1 MSAISTPQ
9 VRPRVSILAA
19 AAIALVGMLGG
30 CQRAISDKDRQPISL
45 AEVRALTQSDR
56 PDVVLLIDPRS
67 PAAFARGHLP
77 GARNLSLEAI
87 DDRFGTTPELERY
100 ANLVVYGDDPGT
112 GVGRAMAKR
121 LMSVGYKSV
130 RLFFGGVSEWRR
142 AGLELETSEPVAE
155 N

>member
-1 MSAISTPQ
+1 MLIAA
-9 VRPRVSILAA
+9 VVGLAG
-19 AAIALVGMLGG
+19 VLGG
-30 CQRAISDKDRQPISL
+30 CDKSISDKDIQPISL
-45 AEVRALTQSDR
+45 TELRALTQSDR
-56 PDVVLLIDPRS
+56 PNMVLLIDPRS

-100 ANLVVYGDDPGT
+100 SNLVVYGDDPGT

>member
-30 CQRAISDKDRQPISL
+30 CQRAISDKDIQPISL

-87 DDRFGTTPELERY
+87 DDRFGTTPELER
-100 ANLVVYGDDPGT
+100 
-112 GVGRAMAKR
+112 
-121 LMSVGYKSV
+121 
-130 RLFFGGVSEWRR
+130 
-142 AGLELETSEPVAE
+142 
-155 N
+155 